1 MRHPLI
7 LMFYINAIMSFRV
20 YTGVVLAH
28 VVFSSRHDL
37 VGFPDTL
44 LERMAD
50 SMKRAIEVDAKKV
63 QQYEE
68 SDGIVWGTFLHCVQ
82 CLYEPLC
89 TDSSPNCAN
98 SSQVQLVHTLYELGT
113 NVLLH
118 YMLIS
123 LGRNEHFQVIV
134 DEGIYDYVTL
144 LPWVL
149 PPVFQEKTL
158 CVCKELSKFQ
168 PTHPAPL
175 VTVAKAYFAKYF
187 CGLHK
192 VMNADLIS
200 DLL

>member
-1 MRHPLI
+1 MDVRHPLI

-37 VGFPDTL
+37 VGFPETL

-50 SMKRAIEVDAKKV
+50 SMKWAIEVDAKKV

-158 CVCKELSKFQ
+158 CMQRAE
-168 PTHPAPL
+168 
-175 VTVAKAYFAKYF
+175 
-187 CGLHK
+187 
-192 VMNADLIS
+192 
-200 DLL
+200 